1 VLTAKELDE
10 EYGQML
16 NFGATNSMTFCHKKK
31 AYAISPYTTASPQED
46 SCIQV
51 VDFSEL
57 SENSK
62 NISNEN
68 F

>member
-1 VLTAKELDE
+1 
-10 EYGQML
+10 ML

-31 AYAISPYTTASPQED
+31 AYAIAPYTTFSPLED
-46 SCIQV
+46 SSIMV

-62 NISNEN
+62 NISSEN